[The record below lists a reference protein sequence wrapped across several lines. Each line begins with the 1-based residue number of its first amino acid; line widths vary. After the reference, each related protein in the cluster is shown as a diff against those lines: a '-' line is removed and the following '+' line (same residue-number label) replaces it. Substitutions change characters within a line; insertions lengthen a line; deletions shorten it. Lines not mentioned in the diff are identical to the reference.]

1 MVFFPTMAF
10 FSSPVPVVPR
20 RPSPLRCRGTAGFQR
35 GVLRTDARVVQA
47 RGDGVRLLDLTSGE
61 FRGECMICPLSF
73 YIYICILYY
82 IMYYILLYYIISYH
96 IILYYIKLYYIILLY
111 IYIMLYLVYRSLIHI
126 SLDLSMRV
134 DEY

>member
-1 MVFFPTMAF
+1 MAF

-73 YIYICILYY
+73 YIYIY
-82 IMYYILLYYIISYH
+82 MYIILHYVLYIIILYH
-96 IILYYIKLYYIILLY
+96 IISYYIKLYYIILLY